1 MWGCPK
7 IFAGGDSHGSSWLS
21 SSLWRS
27 SFSWWW
33 KVLVRGWPWSRWGGG
48 SHSVWPWV
56 FLRVVQPFSAS
67 RLSGS
72 QARVRSVMSV
82 RPVLVQAVTWWAW
95 LW

>member
-56 FLRVVQPFSAS
+56 LLWVVQPFSAS
-67 RLSGS
+67 RLSGP
-72 QARVRSVMSV
+72 QARVSSVMSV

>member
-33 KVLVRGWPWSRWGGG
+33 KVLVRGWPWTAEE
-48 SHSVWPWV
+48 HSTPGD
-56 FLRVVQPFSAS
+56 QP
-67 RLSGS
+67 
-72 QARVRSVMSV
+72 
-82 RPVLVQAVTWWAW
+82 
-95 LW
+95 

>member
-1 MWGCPK
+1 M
-7 IFAGGDSHGSSWLS
+7 
-21 SSLWRS
+21 
-27 SFSWWW
+27 
-33 KVLVRGWPWSRWGGG
+33 LVRGWPWSRWGGG

-56 FLRVVQPFSAS
+56 FLWVVQPFSAS

-72 QARVRSVMSV
+72 QARVSSVMSV